1 MALHKDLTGADL
13 HEPKGISSATSGQV
27 YIANGLGSGTWTSKN
42 SDILNANTFQ
52 LTGNIDD
59 LGTASSSCF
68 FYVHQKSQMTKL
80 ACVTFAALTGAN
92 AVLSIYINGVLF
104 ADSLTVP
111 FTGSSAGGSAVTN
124 IVTANTLTAGSV
136 VEIRSDGG
144 PSNAVKGSV
153 ALLLTN
159 VT

>member
-13 HEPKGISSATSGQV
+13 HEPKGISTATSGQV
-27 YIANGLGSGTWTSKN
+27 YIANGLGSGVWTSKN
-42 SDILNANTFQ
+42 GDILNANTFQ
-52 LTGNIDD
+52 LTGPIDD

-80 ACVTFAALTGAN
+80 ACVTSATLTGAN